1 MKIRFDLHLMGMN
14 YFLTLLVLLTVTGCQ
29 SKPESGQVETEINL
43 TPRSMAALKLPPQ
56 TQAQDEYSKQ
66 EETEPEQP
74 TPSPTIQ
81 PELSTSVSRK
91 IIRNAQVRIRVND
104 FKKSG
109 QVIEKVVQQ
118 AGGQI
123 ASSNETKTGNEIENA
138 LIIRVPAARF
148 DTLLTLLL
156 KESIFT
162 DTKTITSE
170 DVTRRYVDVEAR
182 IRSKK
187 AVEETYLKLLKQAR
201 NVGDV
206 LKVEEQLGQ
215 IREER
220 EVQEAE
226 LRQLKDEVALSTIN
240 LSYYQQTEAALNPE
254 EPFYTQ
260 IWHNFTDGFRLVGD
274 VLVGFFYFLPI
285 GIIATGVIWLFL
297 RWRSQRRSA
306 VK

>member
-66 EETEPEQP
+66 EEIAPEQAA
-74 TPSPTIQ
+74 PSSATQ
-81 PELSTSVSRK
+81 PEPSTSINRK
-91 IIRNAQVRIRVND
+91 IIRNAQIRIRVND

-109 QVIEKVVQQ
+109 QAIEQAVQK

-123 ASSNETKTGNEIENA
+123 TSSNETKSDNSIENA
-138 LIIRVPAARF
+138 LVIRVPATRLDA
-148 DTLLTLLL
+148 LLAELL

-240 LSYYQQTEAALNPE
+240 LSYYQQTEVALNPE
-254 EPFYTQ
+254 EPFYSQ
-260 IWHNFTDGFRLVGD
+260 IWHNFTNGFRLVGD
-274 VLVGFFYFLPI
+274 VLVGLFYFLPI
-285 GIIATGVIWLFL
+285 GVIATGVIWLFL
-297 RWRSQRRSA
+297 RWRRQRRSV